1 MISKLEDL
9 VQGVEDVFLQ
19 ILALPAV
26 DESSCFWIKDVWQQ
40 SVKAASGWGPQ
51 VANVRVERCSF
62 SLPRS
67 APAQARSQSPP
78 HAYALG
84 GQVC

>member
-1 MISKLEDL
+1 MCVISESEELM
-9 VQGVEDVFLQ
+9 QGGADFFSQ
-19 ILALPAV
+19 ALALLAV
-26 DESSCFWIKDVWQQ
+26 DESSCFWIKNVWQQ

-51 VANVRVERCSF
+51 VANARVERCSF

-78 HAYALG
+78 HAY
-84 GQVC
+84 

>member
-1 MISKLEDL
+1 MRRDAAAVPVISKLEDL

-40 SVKAASGWGPQ
+40 SAKTAFRWELP
-51 VANVRVERCSF
+51 VANVCLDPS
-62 SLPRS
+62 
-67 APAQARSQSPP
+67 
-78 HAYALG
+78 
-84 GQVC
+84 C